1 VGDTAYADLDLL
13 IERSGRNFRARVL
26 ASPAGSTTP
35 IDFPPPIGKDKLRIF
50 VLTVGRPR
58 QGVRRID
65 SPIEHE
71 VKELGGRLYRS
82 VFREQIRDC
91 LKESEMEARRQGRGL
106 RLRLHLDVAA
116 SNLPWEYLF
125 DQAGGRFLSLSRMTP
140 VVRYLEI
147 DDVPKPLRLDPP
159 LHVLGVIASPSD
171 YPGLDVKTE
180 WARLQ
185 EALSGLVQAG
195 VVDVELLSTATVDEL
210 LEVLQRGTYHVLHF
224 IGHGG
229 FRESSDEGVVLFE
242 DEAGKSRQLT
252 GEELGI
258 LLQDHPTLRLV
269 VLNSCEGARGGVGDP
284 FSGTAQN
291 LVRRRIPAV
300 VAMQFEITDTAALRF
315 SRSFYGAL
323 ASNYPVDAAIAES
336 RRWIRLSGN
345 TFEWGTPVLYMLAPD
360 GRLFELPEE
369 AEKRAREATDIG
381 QPKPDVLDSEQAERE
396 ARERE
401 REEREREEREH
412 AEAEREARELAE
424 KERLERERLEG
435 ERLERE
441 RLARQ
446 QAEREREQRERAER
460 EEREQ
465 AERERTRRIRLAFL
479 GVCSVSAA
487 ALIVAAFGPWGSFVA
502 KPTTAFHRQAELIF
516 GEPAIPTM
524 QGETPWLARLG
535 PYLVI
540 VGALALLMAII
551 RRRVWVGVL
560 GALVVASTLLF
571 IQHFHHRLPID
582 LGTPPALRND
592 SLIESIEWGEW
603 LAIVAG
609 SVLVAAALFSERL
622 GRKR

>member
-1 VGDTAYADLDLL
+1 VDDTSYADLDLL

-35 IDFPPPIGKDKLRIF
+35 IDFPPPIGKDKLQIF

-65 SPIEHE
+65 APIEHE

-91 LKESEMEARRQGRGL
+91 LKESEMEARRQGQGL

-125 DQAGGRFLSLSRMTP
+125 DEAGGRFLSLSRLTP

-171 YPGLDVKTE
+171 YPGLDVATE
-180 WARLQ
+180 WARLKD
-185 EALSGLVQAG
+185 ALSPLEEAG

-242 DEAGKSRQLT
+242 DGAGQSHQVT

-284 FSGTAQN
+284 FSGTAQS

-323 ASNYPVDAAIAES
+323 ASNYPVDAAVAES

-360 GRLFELPEE
+360 GRLFELPKE
-369 AEKRAREATDIG
+369 AEERAREA
-381 QPKPDVLDSEQAERE
+381 SEQEEVEPGGDAGTAERE
-396 ARERE
+396 QTERE
-401 REEREREEREH
+401 REERER
-412 AEAEREARELAE
+412 AERERAAREQAE
-424 KERLERERLEG
+424 RERAESERLERERLEQQ
-435 ERLERE
+435 
-441 RLARQ
+441 RLA
-446 QAEREREQRERAER
+446 
-460 EEREQ
+460 REQ
-465 AERERTRRIRLAFL
+465 AERDREERERVERERARRIRVGFVV
-479 GVCSVSAA
+479 VCSVSAA
-487 ALIVAAFGPWGSFVA
+487 ALIVAAFGPWGSATA
-502 KPTTAFHRQAELIF
+502 KPTNAFHRQVELIF
-516 GEPAIPTM
+516 GEPPIPPT
-524 QGETPWLARLG
+524 QGATPWFARLG
-535 PYLVI
+535 LYLVI
-540 VGALALLMAII
+540 VAAVALLMAII
-551 RRRVWVGVL
+551 RRRVWLGLL
-560 GALVVASTLLF
+560 GALVVVSTLLF
-571 IQHFHHRLPID
+571 IWHFHQRAPHDPN
-582 LGTPPALRND
+582 TPPAIAND
-592 SLIESIEWGEW
+592 SLMASIEWGEW

-609 SVLVAAALFSERL
+609 SALVAASLLSERL
-622 GRKR
+622 ERKR

>member
-1 VGDTAYADLDLL
+1 VDDTSYADLDLL

-26 ASPAGSTTP
+26 ASPVGSTTP
-35 IDFPPPIGKDKLRIF
+35 IDFPPPIQKDKLQIF

-58 QGVRRID
+58 QGVRRVD
-65 SPIEHE
+65 TPIEQE

-91 LKESEMEARRQGRGL
+91 LKESEMEARRQGHGL
-106 RLRLHLDVAA
+106 RLRLHLDVSA

-125 DQAGGRFLSLSRMTP
+125 DEAGGRFLSLSRLTP
-140 VVRYLEI
+140 VVRYLAI

-171 YPGLDVKTE
+171 YPPLDVETE
-180 WARLQ
+180 WARLRD
-185 EALSGLVQAG
+185 ALSGLVEAG

-242 DEAGKSRQLT
+242 DGAGQSHQVT

-284 FSGTAQN
+284 FSGTAQS

-323 ASNYPVDAAIAES
+323 ASNYPVDAAVAES

-360 GRLFELPEE
+360 GRLFELPRDAEE
-369 AEKRAREATDIG
+369 RAREATDIG
-381 QPKPDVLDSEQAERE
+381 HAKPDVRDEEQAERKE
-396 ARERE
+396 HEREERE
-401 REEREREEREH
+401 REEREREERER
-412 AEAEREARELAE
+412 EGREREGKERAEREA
-424 KERLERERLEG
+424 LERERLE
-435 ERLERE
+435 
-441 RLARQ
+441 
-446 QAEREREQRERAER
+446 REQAQRER
-460 EEREQ
+460 EERERV
-465 AERERTRRIRLAFL
+465 ERERTRRIRVGFVA
-479 GVCSVSAA
+479 VCTVSAA
-487 ALIVAAFGPWGSFVA
+487 ALILAAFGPWGSA
-502 KPTTAFHRQAELIF
+502 TANRTNAFHRQAGLIF
-516 GEPAIPTM
+516 GEPPLPSTPGA
-524 QGETPWLARLG
+524 TPWFARVGLF
-535 PYLVI
+535 LVI
-540 VGALALLMAII
+540 VAAVALLMAIV
-551 RRRVWVGVL
+551 RRRLVVGLL
-560 GALVVASTLLF
+560 GALVVVSTLLF
-571 IQHFHHRLPID
+571 IWHFLHRAPLDPR
-582 LGTPPALRND
+582 TPPAIAND
-592 SLIESIEWGEW
+592 SLMSSIEWGEW

-609 SVLVAAALFSERL
+609 SLLVAAALLSKRSER
-622 GRKR
+622 RR